1 MNEKYLQ
8 TLHLNVISL
17 GVFLDDVFSRF
28 HWAVNWSFLKYVFSK
43 SILVGHCPAI
53 CDADP

>member
-8 TLHLNVISL
+8 TLRLNAISL